1 MRDASRQHG
10 EESAA
15 ELGHA
20 LGLDF
25 RYRLDLGEHG
35 VVDWWAR
42 LDDRRLVFLEFEFAQ
57 RHPSTNVAKCWPWLK
72 ENAEARVLLIQVYD
86 RGREEVRPKGSRRRL
101 AAFLGTELASVLD
114 GRFRYVAI
122 DAPPD
127 REAVEEVR
135 ASLARFRSPS
145 DALDRSKPL
154 FVYGFLGPGELAYH
168 QIREDVAR
176 VAPASVRGEALER
189 DGLLILSA
197 EGRDDVDGYVL
208 YFKPSHADA
217 AYRAVD
223 DLEPRNLYRW
233 ATGTAAVDGQEVDV
247 NMLVAA
253 TPQRGSHRLDYDWSS
268 RSDPL
273 FTEALE
279 EIDLILEPW
288 KRPAAGR
295 EEIRAFFR
303 YQMAYLLLW
312 SAIERYASL
321 RWGFGGGPVQRV
333 KKLAREPVFVRAL
346 QRHAER
352 GRIVYRA
359 DNPGASPLRLDPDE
373 PSRAIDFYYQVRSNI
388 THRGKAAHDELSL
401 VLGCLTELNAIF
413 RDVLAE
419 TLAEAN

>member
-1 MRDASRQHG
+1 MTEASRQHG
-10 EESAA
+10 EEIAA
-15 ELGHA
+15 ELGRA
-20 LGLDF
+20 LGLEF
-25 RYRLDLGEHG
+25 SYRLDLGEHG
-35 VVDWWAR
+35 LVDWWAR

-57 RHPSTNVAKCWPWLK
+57 HHPSTNVAKCWPWLK
-72 ENAEARVLLIQVYD
+72 ENAEVRVLLIHVYE
-86 RGREEVRPKGSRRRL
+86 RRREEARPKGSRRRL
-101 AAFLGTELASVLD
+101 AAFLGGELASVLD

-122 DAPPD
+122 DVPPD
-127 REAVEEVR
+127 REAIEQVR
-135 ASLARFRSPS
+135 AAVARFRSPS

-154 FVYGFLGPGELAYH
+154 FAYGFLRPGELAYH
-168 QIREDVAR
+168 QIREHVAR
-176 VAPASVRGEALER
+176 AEPASVRGEALER

-197 EGRDDVDGYVL
+197 EGTDDVAGHVL
-208 YFKPSHADA
+208 YFKRSQADA

-223 DLEPRNLYRW
+223 DLEPRHLYRW
-233 ATGTAAVDGQEVDV
+233 AKGTSAIDGEPVEV

-288 KRPAAGR
+288 KAPAAGR

-321 RWGFGGGPVQRV
+321 RWGFGGGPAQRV
-333 KKLAREPVFVRAL
+333 KKLAREPAFVQAL
-346 QRHAER
+346 QQHAQP
-352 GRIVYRA
+352 GRVVYRA
-359 DNPGASPLRLDPDE
+359 DNPGSSPLRLDPEE

-413 RDVLAE
+413 RDLLAE
-419 TLAEAN
+419 TLADAN